1 MVKEFKPLFP
11 YLRRYKKQYIFG
23 FICLILVDLAQ
34 MLIPQCIRIVV
45 DMVSAGNFTLRSVL
59 FVCFAMIGF
68 AAVVSSGLFLWRYF
82 IHGSSRRIEKELRD
96 NLFDHL
102 MTLSY
107 DFYQKNKIGDLMAR
121 GTNDLNAIRQSIGM
135 GLVAFIDGTVM
146 ALAILVIMFVSDAK
160 TASLSIIPL
169 PFITIL
175 ILFFGRAVGKKFRKV
190 QESYSGMSEIV
201 QETFAGIRV
210 VKSFVKEWWF
220 IKKFA
225 DTNEDYQSAN
235 MGLVK
240 IFGIMFPLVSFL
252 SGMTT
257 LILLLVGGGRV
268 LEGNMSAGELTALL
282 SYLQMLI
289 WPMLGAGF
297 MVNMIQRG
305 AVSMTRVNDI
315 LTTKPS
321 ILSPEK
327 NLSTNQEL
335 RSCCIGNY
343 YTGVDIAT
351 PSNNT
356 NDENVIELKDLC
368 FSYDGENPVLENINL
383 EIASGSMVG
392 ILGRT
397 GSGKSTLLKT
407 LVRLVDPP
415 EGTVLIKGIDVK
427 LWDLSVLRDNFGMT
441 PQDTYLF
448 SGSIKNNI
456 GYGVD
461 EASLDLLEKAAHL
474 SAIDKDLKSFNQGW
488 ETLIGERGLT
498 LSGGQKQRVAI
509 SRALAR
515 EPDILILDDSMSAV
529 DAETEKKILGRLLKA
544 RKGKTTILVS
554 HRVSTLRHADTIVV
568 LEKGKIAE
576 CGTPTALLENDGFY
590 AQMARFQKLEQDE
603 EGGN

>member
-1 MVKEFKPLFP
+1 MLKEFKPLFP

-23 FICLILVDLAQ
+23 FICLIVVDLAQ

-45 DMVSAGNFTLRSVL
+45 DLISSGDFTLRSVIY
-59 FVCFAMIGF
+59 VCLAMIGL
-68 AAVVSSGLFLWRYF
+68 ALAVSSGRFLWRYF

-135 GLVAFIDGTVM
+135 GLVALIDGTVM

-160 TASLSIIPL
+160 TAALSIIPL

-175 ILFFGRAVGKKFRKV
+175 ILLFGKALGRKFRKV
-190 QESYSGMSEIV
+190 QESYSSMSDIV

-220 IKKFA
+220 IKKFS
-225 DTNEDYQSAN
+225 DTNDDYQTAN
-235 MGLVK
+235 MSLVK

-252 SGMTT
+252 SGLTT

-268 LEGNMSAGELTALL
+268 IEGNMSAGELTALL

-315 LTTKPS
+315 LTTQPS
-321 ILSPEK
+321 ILSAEKTLEPKSKTQNAIEIK
-327 NLSTNQEL
+327 NLSFK
-335 RSCCIGNY
+335 Y
-343 YTGVDIAT
+343 
-351 PSNNT
+351 
-356 NDENVIELKDLC
+356 NDDCE
-368 FSYDGENPVLENINL
+368 VLENINL
-383 EIASGSMVG
+383 EIASGSMIG

-415 EGTVLIKGIDVK
+415 DDTVYIKGIDVK
-427 LWDLSVLRDNFGMT
+427 LWDLKTLRQHFGMT

-448 SGSIKNNI
+448 SGSVKNNI

-461 EASLDLLEKAAHL
+461 DAPQELLEKAAHL
-474 SAIDKDLKSFNQGW
+474 SAIDKDLKSFNSGW

-515 EPDILILDDSMSAV
+515 EPEILVLDDALSAV
-529 DAETEKKILGRLLKA
+529 DAETEKKILGRLLKE

-568 LEKGKIAE
+568 LEKGCIAE
-576 CGTPTALLENDGFY
+576 CGSPAELLKTGGFY
-590 AQMARFQKLEQDE
+590 AQMAQFQKLEQAE
-603 EGGN
+603 EES

>member
-1 MVKEFKPLFP
+1 
-11 YLRRYKKQYIFG
+11 
-23 FICLILVDLAQ
+23 

-45 DMVSAGNFTLRSVL
+45 DLVSQGDFTMRSVL
-59 FVCFAMIGF
+59 LVCLAMIGC
-68 AAVVSSGLFLWRYF
+68 AVLVSSGRFLWRYF
-82 IHGSSRRIEKELRD
+82 IHGSSRRIEQELRD

-146 ALAILVIMFVSDAK
+146 AIAILVIMFMSDAK
-160 TASLSIIPL
+160 TAALSIIPL
-169 PFITIL
+169 PFITLL
-175 ILFFGRAVGKKFRKV
+175 ILLFGRALGKKFRKV
-190 QESYSGMSEIV
+190 QESYSSMSDIV

-225 DTNEDYQSAN
+225 DTNGDYQNAN
-235 MGLVK
+235 MSLVK
-240 IFGIMFPLVSFL
+240 IFGVMFPLVSFL
-252 SGMTT
+252 SGLTT

-268 LEGNMSAGELTALL
+268 IEGNMSAGELTALL

-327 NLSTNQEL
+327 NLSTNDANQNAIEIKNL
-335 RSCCIGNY
+335 SFKY
-343 YTGVDIAT
+343 
-351 PSNNT
+351 
-356 NDENVIELKDLC
+356 NDDCE
-368 FSYDGENPVLENINL
+368 VLENINL

-415 EGTVLIKGIDVK
+415 DGTVLIKGIDVK
-427 LWDLSVLRDNFGMT
+427 LWDLNVLRNNFGMT

-448 SGSIKNNI
+448 SGSVKNNI
-456 GYGVD
+456 GYGV
-461 EASLDLLEKAAHL
+461 ENPPPELLENAAHL
-474 SAIDKDLKSFNQGW
+474 SAIDKDLESFHQGW

-515 EPDILILDDSMSAV
+515 VPEILILDDSMSAV
-529 DAETEKKILGRLLKA
+529 DAETEKKILTRLLKA

-568 LEKGKIAE
+568 LEKGKVAE
-576 CGTPTALLENDGFY
+576 CGSPAELLKNGGFY

-603 EGGN
+603 EK